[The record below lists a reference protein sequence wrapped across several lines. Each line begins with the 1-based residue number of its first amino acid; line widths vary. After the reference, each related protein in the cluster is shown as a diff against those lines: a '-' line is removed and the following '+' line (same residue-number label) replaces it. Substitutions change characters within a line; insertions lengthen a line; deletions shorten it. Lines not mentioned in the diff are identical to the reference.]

1 MFYARI
7 NKIKVF
13 NNREGFLG
21 LFNRAELRIYSH
33 VVGYSVGVDPGVPPV
48 PPVPSVPYVPP
59 LTLADLIDL
68 DDSARRQ
75 KLLDAVLSEAG
86 RFAQSHSLEI
96 NGVRDNQTLTFD
108 EAGLVLYQSGTIPD
122 NLHMQVWVI
131 ESDEDVRKFALDA
144 EKVMQSDAFRGLVA
158 SVGALLAA
166 MNPLLTGAIGV
177 GGVVVS
183 LLLQKLKANRDD
195 LVGYWQATL
204 NRGEH
209 YPHGTRDRQDVYDS
223 TGNIQLDYT
232 LFGFD
237 RSVGLKSESIINNQ

>member
-1 MFYARI
+1 MFYVRI

-33 VVGYSVGVDPGVPPV
+33 AAGYSVGAE
-48 PPVPSVPYVPP
+48 PYVPP

-75 KLLDAVLSEAG
+75 KLLDAVAVLSEAG

-96 NGVRDNQTLTFD
+96 NGVKDNQTLTF
-108 EAGLVLYQSGTIPD
+108 
-122 NLHMQVWVI
+122 
-131 ESDEDVRKFALDA
+131 
-144 EKVMQSDAFRGLVA
+144 
-158 SVGALLAA
+158 
-166 MNPLLTGAIGV
+166 IGV

-183 LLLQKLKANRDD
+183 LLRQKLKANKDD
-195 LVGYWQATL
+195 LVGYRQATL
-204 NRGEH
+204 NRAEH
-209 YPHGTRDRQDVYDS
+209 YPHGTRDHQDVYDN

-237 RSVGLKSESIINNQ
+237 KTVEPDSEFIIDRTLLDRKEMKTGAGM

>member
-1 MFYARI
+1 MFYTRI

-33 VVGYSVGVDPGVPPV
+33 AAGYSGGAEPNV
-48 PPVPSVPYVPP
+48 SP

-75 KLLDAVLSEAG
+75 KLLDTVLSETD

-96 NGVRDNQTLTFD
+96 DGVKDNQTLTFD
-108 EAGLVLYQSGTIPD
+108 EAGLVLYQSETIPD
-122 NLHMQVWVI
+122 SLHLQVWVI

-144 EKVMQSDAFRGLVA
+144 EKVMQSDAFLGLV
-158 SVGALLAA
+158 STVGAVLAVT
-166 MNPLLTGAIGV
+166 NPLLTGAIGV

-183 LLLQKLKANRDD
+183 LLRQKLKANRDD

-204 NRGEH
+204 NRAEH

-237 RSVGLKSESIINNQ
+237 KTVKPDSE

>member
-7 NKIKVF
+7 NKLKVF

-33 VVGYSVGVDPGVPPV
+33 AAGYSIGAE
-48 PPVPSVPYVPP
+48 PYASP
-59 LTLADLIDL
+59 LTLADLTDP
-68 DDSARRQ
+68 DDAVRRQ

-86 RFAQSHSLEI
+86 RFAQSYSLEI
-96 NGVRDNQTLTFD
+96 NGVKDNQTLTFD
-108 EAGLVLYQSGTIPD
+108 EAGLVICQSETIPD
-122 NLHMQVWVI
+122 NLNIQVWVI

-144 EKVMQSDAFRGLVA
+144 ETVMQSDAFKGLVA
-158 SVGALLAA
+158 TVGAVLTAT
-166 MNPLLTGAIGV
+166 NPYLTGAIGV

-183 LLLQKLKANRDD
+183 LLRQKLKANKDD

-204 NRGEH
+204 NRTEH

-237 RSVGLKSESIINNQ
+237 KTVELTIDN

>member
-1 MFYARI
+1 MFYVRI

-21 LFNRAELRIYSH
+21 LFNRAEMRIYGH
-33 VVGYSVGVDPGVPPV
+33 VAGYSIGA
-48 PPVPSVPYVPP
+48 VPSVPPIPP
-59 LTLADLIDL
+59 LTPADLIDL
-68 DDSARRQ
+68 DDNARRQ

-86 RFAQSHSLEI
+86 RFTQSHSLEI
-96 NGVRDNQTLTFD
+96 NGIKDNQTLIFD
-108 EAGLVLYQSGTIPD
+108 EAGLVLYQSETIPD
-122 NLHMQVWVI
+122 NLHLQVWVI

-144 EKVMQSDAFRGLVA
+144 EKVMQSDAFKGLVA
-158 SVGALLAA
+158 SVGAVLAET
-166 MNPLLTGAIGV
+166 NPLLTSAIGV
-177 GGVVVS
+177 GGVAVS
-183 LLLQKLKANRDD
+183 LLRQKLKANRDD

-204 NRGEH
+204 NRAEH

-237 RSVGLKSESIINNQ
+237 KTVAPDSESIINN

>member
-1 MFYARI
+1 MFYTRI

-33 VVGYSVGVDPGVPPV
+33 AAGYSVGVE
-48 PPVPSVPYVPP
+48 PYVSP
-59 LTLADLIDL
+59 LTLADLIGL

-96 NGVRDNQTLTFD
+96 NGVKDNQTLTFD
-108 EAGLVLYQSGTIPD
+108 EAGLVLYQSETIPD
-122 NLHMQVWVI
+122 SLHLQVWVI

-144 EKVMQSDAFRGLVA
+144 ETVMQSDAFRGLVA
-158 SVGALLAA
+158 TVSAVLAVT
-166 MNPLLTGAIGV
+166 NPLLTGAIGV

-183 LLLQKLKANRDD
+183 LLRKKTESQPRRPGRLLAGHAQPC
-195 LVGYWQATL
+195 GTL
-204 NRGEH
+204 PSRHARPPG
-209 YPHGTRDRQDVYDS
+209 RVRQHRQHP
-223 TGNIQLDYT
+223 TGLY
-232 LFGFD
+232 
-237 RSVGLKSESIINNQ
+237 SVRI

>member
-1 MFYARI
+1 MFYVRI

-33 VVGYSVGVDPGVPPV
+33 VAGYSVGAD
-48 PPVPSVPYVPP
+48 PYVSP
-59 LTLADLIDL
+59 LTLADLIDV
-68 DDSARRQ
+68 DDAARRQ

-86 RFAQSHSLEI
+86 WFAQSHSLEI
-96 NGVRDNQTLTFD
+96 NEVKDNQTLTFD
-108 EAGLVLYQSGTIPD
+108 EAGLVLYQSESIPD
-122 NLHMQVWVI
+122 NLNLQVWVI

-144 EKVMQSDAFRGLVA
+144 ETVMQSDAFRGLVA
-158 SVGALLAA
+158 TVGSILAVT
-166 MNPLLTGAIGV
+166 NPLLTGAIGV
-177 GGVVVS
+177 GCVVIN
-183 LLLQKLKANRDD
+183 LLRQKLKANKDD

-204 NRGEH
+204 NRAEH

-237 RSVGLKSESIINNQ
+237 KTVEPDNEFINP

>member
-1 MFYARI
+1 
-7 NKIKVF
+7 
-13 NNREGFLG
+13 

-33 VVGYSVGVDPGVPPV
+33 TAGYSVGAA
-48 PPVPSVPYVPP
+48 PYVSP

-96 NGVRDNQTLTFD
+96 NGVKDNQTLTFD
-108 EAGLVLYQSGTIPD
+108 EAGLVVYENETIPD
-122 NLHMQVWVI
+122 SLNLQVWVI

-144 EKVMQSDAFRGLVA
+144 ETVMQSDSFRGLVA
-158 SVGALLAA
+158 TVGDILAV
-166 MNPLLTGAIGV
+166 MNPFLTDAIGV
-177 GGVVVS
+177 GGVAVS
-183 LLLQKLKANRDD
+183 LLRQKLKANKEY

-204 NRGEH
+204 NRAEH

-237 RSVGLKSESIINNQ
+237 KTVESGSESVNS

>member
-1 MFYARI
+1 MFYVRI
-7 NKIKVF
+7 NKLKVF

-21 LFNRAELRIYSH
+21 LFNSAELRIYSH
-33 VVGYSVGVDPGVPPV
+33 AAGYSVGAE
-48 PPVPSVPYVPP
+48 PYIPP

-75 KLLDAVLSEAG
+75 KLLDAVLSEG
-86 RFAQSHSLEI
+86 SHFTQSHSLEI
-96 NGVRDNQTLTFD
+96 NGVKDSQTLTFD
-108 EAGLVLYQSGTIPD
+108 EAGLVLYQSETIPD
-122 NLHMQVWVI
+122 SLHLQVWVI

-144 EKVMQSDAFRGLVA
+144 EKVMQSDAFQGLVA
-158 SVGALLAA
+158 TVGSVLAVT
-166 MNPLLTGAIGV
+166 NPLLTGAIGV

-183 LLLQKLKANRDD
+183 LLRQKLKANRDD

-204 NRGEH
+204 NRTEH

-237 RSVGLKSESIINNQ
+237 KTVEPGSELINL